1 MISLKYQSRLLKT
14 DLQSLILPLAQTHF
28 IVIAIWD
35 GSQNGLREIISNL
48 ELQSALDLD
57 HRKKNYF
64 WQVRQTNSVAQV
76 SKLVTKNEDF
86 FNFCL
91 KNSDIKL
98 ISSFWFYRNKQDQ
111 LDKKYS
117 PNATS
122 VTTILVVMELLAC
135 LYQTEITNVFVLQGT
150 MERIVT
156 QWSTHATVILAR
168 MGLHVKF

>member
-1 MISLKYQSRLLKT
+1 MEMISLKYQSRLLKT

-76 SKLVTKNEDF
+76 SILVTKNEDF
-86 FNFCL
+86 YDFKELWYKTNQIF
-91 KNSDIKL
+91 L
-98 ISSFWFYRNKQDQ
+98 ILS
-111 LDKKYS
+111 
-117 PNATS
+117 
-122 VTTILVVMELLAC
+122 
-135 LYQTEITNVFVLQGT
+135 
-150 MERIVT
+150 
-156 QWSTHATVILAR
+156 
-168 MGLHVKF
+168 